1 VCPEVVDVVAVLL
14 QHTDEVLLQ
23 GVAGVIAADGNAHPA
38 SVPTGPEPFREGK
51 PGPASLSHRAASV
64 GAVDRDELPHI
75 SPRHLR
81 TADEMCRRR
90 LAREIHS
97 GKRNANK
104 TADMRFA
111 VSNRIEA
118 DARLAQAECGPPRP
132 EAFVDPRE
140 LEPEQRSLYRAAA
153 QGYLDEFGARDALVV
168 DLGFR
173 TELPALGVELS
184 ANLGIA
190 AEGAGGRREL
200 RKVVVGAR
208 RDAPLLDTAD
218 VQVALVRTEEW
229 APVQLEIVAVDVIEQ
244 RRVAHAPDLDADRAE
259 AHAWVA
265 SRVERILELASDG
278 RARAGRDC
286 QGCAFIAG
294 CAEHPG

>member
-1 VCPEVVDVVAVLL
+1 
-14 QHTDEVLLQ
+14 
-23 GVAGVIAADGNAHPA
+23 
-38 SVPTGPEPFREGK
+38 
-51 PGPASLSHRAASV
+51 
-64 GAVDRDELPHI
+64 VDRDELPHI

-97 GKRNANK
+97 GKRNVNK

-111 VSNRIEA
+111 VSNRLEA
-118 DARLAQAECGPPRP
+118 DARLAQAECGPPVH

-153 QGYLDEFGARDALVV
+153 RGYLEEFGADDALVV

-173 TELPALGVELS
+173 TELPELGVELS
-184 ANLGIA
+184 SNLGIA
-190 AEGAGGRREL
+190 AEHADGGRVL
-200 RKVVVGAR
+200 RKVIVGAR
-208 RDAPLLDTAD
+208 RDSPLLDPVD
-218 VQVALVRTEEW
+218 VRVALVRTEEW
-229 APVQLEIVAVDVIEQ
+229 APVQLDIVAVDVIEQ
-244 RRVAHAPDLDADRAE
+244 RRVTHVPDLDADREE
-259 AHAWVA
+259 AHAWITT
-265 SRVERILELASDG
+265 RVGRVLELAADG

-294 CAEHPG
+294 CSEHSG